1 MNMPLT
7 TSSSMNLL
15 KVNPG
20 PKMNQ
25 FGLKCHQS
33 QVWILTKKGTI
44 SNASNKSQKFSLG
57 LVMIPMNE
65 AKENLTR
72 CDYCYSFHFEQ
83 GYARRMIESLQD
95 FINTNTIQKVYF
107 VLNGNDEDHKLTA
120 SFIASNLK
128 MIDANRPAYLSYYSF
143 HQGKLGNDL
152 TEFFPILL

>member
-1 MNMPLT
+1 
-7 TSSSMNLL
+7 
-15 KVNPG
+15 
-20 PKMNQ
+20 
-25 FGLKCHQS
+25 
-33 QVWILTKKGTI
+33 
-44 SNASNKSQKFSLG
+44 
-57 LVMIPMNE
+57 MNE
-65 AKENLTR
+65 AKENLTNLR

-83 GYARRMIESLQD
+83 GYTRRMIESLQD

-152 TEFFPILL
+152 TDFFFSILL

>member
-1 MNMPLT
+1 MLR
-7 TSSSMNLL
+7 
-15 KVNPG
+15 
-20 PKMNQ
+20 
-25 FGLKCHQS
+25 
-33 QVWILTKKGTI
+33 
-44 SNASNKSQKFSLG
+44 KSHKKFSLG

-143 HQGKLGNDL
+143 HQGNLGFDGII
-152 TEFFPILL
+152 FFFS